1 MLDLNVPPLDPA
13 QRQPDLQPKTLAAWL
28 ARLPY
33 ASPVGAA
40 QQLMSAL
47 YVSNRQAI
55 AADARL
61 ALLALYRPAVQRV
74 AASLELQLADAGVPP
89 HALQRQ
95 TGTLLRELRS
105 ELAIGYK
112 QALLALNNGE
122 ARHHGK
128 RLGEATART
137 LDALREVQLACH
149 LTYSPLPASL
159 WSEIRGLMRFARS
172 AGVADK
178 AVDDTPTASLA
189 YRQALLTALA
199 DPPHMSP
206 VELAHTRLYLDR
218 FGSLAALVAAP
229 VEGHRG
235 FATTTTGGDAPTPR
249 ASVAS
254 DDGLWLDTDAL
265 CRHLHGVAMRL
276 RTGDTPRR
284 IGLPAEMDSEI
295 SLKLCK
301 RLLTRWSGG
310 VQRGFKRHAD
320 TGSMIEAVAGVSAI
334 HHLLAGPPAGADAE
348 SSHVS
353 IADIGFLHRAA
364 AVASP
369 SLWRVDNDSAAGL
382 AVCGAPETPLNL
394 KVGEPLAIRAAAAAG
409 WTLAV
414 IRWIRMR
421 DARQVALGLERL
433 SPRAEAVWVRPLRGH
448 RRASPEPALFIPG
461 LGQLKQSD
469 RLLLP
474 RHLYQ
479 IGMDAELVQAQR
491 QTLLTFGQ
499 RLEHTPSY
507 DLIDFTPFSG
517 FPTP

>member
-1 MLDLNVPPLDPA
+1 MPNLNVPPLDPA
-13 QRQPDLQPKTLAAWL
+13 RRQADLQPKTVAAWL

-33 ASPVGAA
+33 ASPTDAA

-55 AADARL
+55 GADTRL
-61 ALLALYRPAVQRV
+61 ALLALYRPAVLRV
-74 AASLELQLADAGVPP
+74 AASLEAQLADAGVPP

-95 TGTLLRELRS
+95 TGTLLRELRT

-122 ARHHGK
+122 ARHSGK
-128 RLGEATART
+128 RLGETAARA
-137 LDALREVQLACH
+137 LDALYEVQLACH

-159 WSEIRGLMRFARS
+159 WSEIRGLMRVARA

-178 AVDDTPTASLA
+178 AVDDAPSASLA
-189 YRQALLTALA
+189 YRRALLTALA
-199 DPPHMSP
+199 DPPHLSP
-206 VELAHTRLYLDR
+206 AELSHTRLYLDR
-218 FGSLAALVAAP
+218 FAALATLAAAP
-229 VEGHRG
+229 VEGRRG
-235 FATTTTGGDAPTPR
+235 FAATTTGADAPTPR

-254 DDGLWLDTDAL
+254 DDGLWLDTDDL
-265 CRHLHGVAMRL
+265 CRHLHGAALRL

-301 RLLTRWSGG
+301 RLFKLWSGG
-310 VQRGFKRHAD
+310 VQRGFKRYAD
-320 TGSMIEAVAGVSAI
+320 AGSTVEAVAGVSAI
-334 HHLLAGPPAGADAE
+334 HHLLAGPAADADAE
-348 SSHVS
+348 SWHVS
-353 IADIGFLHRAA
+353 ICDTGLRCSTAA
-364 AVASP
+364 PVSR
-369 SLWRVDNDSAAGL
+369 WRVDNDSAAGL
-382 AVCGAPETPLNL
+382 AVCGTPETPLNL
-394 KVGEPLAIRAAAAAG
+394 KVGEPLAIRGTPAAC
-409 WTLAV
+409 WSLAV

-421 DARQVALGLERL
+421 DARQVQLGLQRL
-433 SPRAEAVWVRPLRGH
+433 SPNAEAVWVRPLRGH
-448 RRASPEPALFIPG
+448 RKASLEPALFIPG
-461 LGQLKQSD
+461 LAPMKQAD

-479 IGMDAELVQAQR
+479 IGMDAELWQAQQ

-507 DLIDFTPFSG
+507 DLIDFTPFTD
-517 FPTP
+517 PVNP